1 MARSKIDG
9 VVEGVRYTP
18 DGKISVVRAYER
30 RGVVWTDDV
39 LLERKDLIDR
49 LYQGKHFVVGV
60 RKTYVGSVFNTGKP
74 IQLTDGNIVTDGQSS
89 GRDMLVGVGIF

>member
-9 VVEGVRYTP
+9 VIEGVRYTP
-18 DGKISVVRAYER
+18 DGKISIVRAYER

-49 LYQGKHFVVGV
+49 LNQGKHFVVGV
-60 RKTYVGSVFNTGKP
+60 RKTYVGSVFDTGTP
-74 IQLTDGNIVTDGQSS
+74 IQLADGNIVTDGQSS
-89 GRDMLVGVGIF
+89 GRDMLAGVGIF